1 MPFNYY
7 SEQVNQNNN
16 KTRRNIVNIKNNTG
30 TKRVEEYDTEGKLLH
45 EVTKPLNN
53 TQIHKIKNNVF
64 IPGLFKDCN
73 SNCSQRS
80 LLPSQG
86 GKARRKTRRTN
97 RSRN

>member
-73 SNCSQRS
+73 SSNSNCSQTPR
-80 LLPSQG
+80 G